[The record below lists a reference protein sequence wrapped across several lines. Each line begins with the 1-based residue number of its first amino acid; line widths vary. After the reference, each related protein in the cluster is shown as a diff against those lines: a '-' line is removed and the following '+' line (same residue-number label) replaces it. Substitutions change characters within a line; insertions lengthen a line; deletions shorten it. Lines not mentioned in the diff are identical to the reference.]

1 MEQER
6 GYCSVMFK
14 NVELFSHRCL
24 YGDLGDHIEKFRNN
38 LHPEEKKGKHTNK
51 QKKSNKFGVVNLLC
65 MIKYFFISLCSD

>member
-1 MEQER
+1 
-6 GYCSVMFK
+6 MFK

-51 QKKSNKFGVVNLLC
+51 KKKVKEIWSGEFALYDRIFLYLFVQ
-65 MIKYFFISLCSD
+65 